1 MPRPVLVLVYYQKYA
16 EEMMNSIDK
25 IMEPSGKINKDV
37 LVNFLN
43 IAEEIKNNSLYL
55 KEHIKKLGSQNIVM
69 TESQIKGMIDQQIK
83 SFKQMYFEEYGEQL
97 GGRKI
102 L

>member
-1 MPRPVLVLVYYQKYA
+1 MF
-16 EEMMNSIDK
+16 I
-25 IMEPSGKINKDV
+25 
-37 LVNFLN
+37 NFLN

-69 TESQIKGMIDQQIK
+69 TESQIKGMIDQQLK